1 MENQRQA
8 AYNLFISF
16 LQKRQVK
23 GIDLQKELPVLL
35 DYGHNL
41 GVFQNPHTEHE
52 ITEWRKFGEKL
63 WEATIEENKTA
74 KKMGKPW
81 KIVFSEL
88 LQQQAE
94 VKAAEQASAAYDK
107 NKSYGICSDRPLP
120 PATSTV
126 ILPPTAAPA
135 SDSNSSP
142 ACAVTAP
149 PEPSAPWPDPPPPS
163 NESVPGAHG
172 DLAEAVAVARERR
185 EAWSALARE
194 VMNSGD
200 REAMEVA
207 KEIACPVIFNQ
218 MAGGGFQATITALDW
233 KLLSQLRA
241 TVSQFGVTG
250 EPTKQMLDYIWGTQI
265 LLPADSRSVAK
276 LILTQHQQLL
286 FGAYW
291 QSLCQECVNVQRQPG
306 DPLFGVTLDELLGA
320 GPFSR
325 TEAQALLGPE
335 KCRQSMNLAQMAID
349 RIREPGGVPSY
360 MGIKQGRDEP
370 FGSFIDRTAN
380 AIKCAGV
387 PDYMKGALLKQCALQ
402 NCNQAT
408 RNVLSTLGANWSI
421 EEALERMANVPV
433 GNQAMLIEAIKEI
446 GVGIQKQVES
456 SQKQVEN
463 SQSQVMAALA
473 PLQAAVTSAPR
484 SPSTGRI
491 KCYRC
496 GGMGHTRAACRAV
509 TVWCNNCRTDTHN
522 TTACRRRSGNVRPSA
537 NNSRCAQTQVAAVN
551 ATSTSTP
558 LPCDQ
563 PQPGASAWTWKPQ

>member
-1 MENQRQA
+1 NQRQA
-8 AYNLFISF
+8 AYDLFISF

-41 GVFQNPHTEHE
+41 GVFQNPHTVHE

-81 KIVFSEL
+81 KIVFNEL

-94 VKAAEQASAAYDK
+94 VKAAEQASVAYDK
-107 NKSYGICSDRPLP
+107 NKSYGICSDCPLP
-120 PATSTV
+120 PATPTV
-126 ILPPTAAPA
+126 ILPPTSAPA
-135 SDSNSSP
+135 SGSNSP
-142 ACAVTAP
+142 PTCAVTAP
-149 PEPSAPWPDPPPPS
+149 LTLSARPPPS
-163 NESVPGAHG
+163 NEPIPGAENA
-172 DLAEAVAVARERR
+172 LAGAIARERR

-200 REAMEVA
+200 REAMEAV
-207 KEIACPVIFNQ
+207 KEIACPVVFTPL
-218 MAGGGFQATITALDW
+218 AGGGFQATITALDW

-265 LLPADSRSVAK
+265 LLPADSRSIAK
-276 LILTQHQQLL
+276 LILTEHQQLL

-291 QSLCQECVNVQRQPG
+291 QQLCQECVNVQRQPG
-306 DPLFGVTLDELLGA
+306 DPLFGIILDELLGA

-325 TEAQALLGPE
+325 TEAQALLAPE
-335 KCRQSMNLAQMAID
+335 KCRQSMNLARMAID
-349 RIREPGGVPSY
+349 RIREPGGIPSY

-380 AIKCAGV
+380 AIECAGV
-387 PDYMKGALLKQCALQ
+387 PDYIKGALLKQCALQ
-402 NCNQAT
+402 NCSQAT
-408 RNVLSTLGANWSI
+408 RSVLNTLGANWSI
-421 EEALERMANVPV
+421 EEALERMANVPI
-433 GNQAMLIEAIKEI
+433 GSKAMLREAIKEI
-446 GVGIQKQVES
+446 GVGIQKQVEN

-463 SQSQVMAALA
+463 SQTQIMAALA
-473 PLQAAVTSAPR
+473 PLQAAVTNAPR
-484 SPSTGRI
+484 SPSTGRF

-496 GGMGHTRAACRAV
+496 GGNGHTRAACHAV
-509 TVWCNNCRTDTHN
+509 TVWCHHCRSDTHN
-522 TTACRRRSGNVRPSA
+522 TGACKRRSGNARPST
-537 NNSRCAQTQVAAVN
+537 NNSCAQTQIAAVN
-551 ATSTSTP
+551 ATSAPPSN
-558 LPCDQ
+558 Q
-563 PQPGASAWTWKPQ
+563 PQAGASAWTWNPQ